1 MTKSEKQKKQRESS
15 IVWTGNE
22 IILFLK
28 VKVEYKMSKTIENID
43 LGVMSNQIL
52 RYFKF
57 LQDWF

>member
-1 MTKSEKQKKQRESS
+1 MSQTGRKAEKTKESS

-28 VKVEYKMSKTIENID
+28 VKLEYKMSKTIENID

-57 LQDWF
+57 LQD